1 MKSAYELA
9 MERLKATDEP
19 GRKELSE
26 DQKAE
31 IAKVNEKFSA
41 KTAEREIFLQKQIAE
56 AEMAGNYEEVESLQ
70 KQLRSEL
77 SVIEEDKEAAK
88 QAIRDAG

>member
-9 MERLKATDEP
+9 MERLKAKDEP
-19 GRKELSE
+19 GRKELTE
-26 DQKAE
+26 EQKAE
-31 IAKVNEKFSA
+31 IAKVNKKFTA
-41 KTAEREIFLQKQIAE
+41 KAAERDIFLKKQIAE
-56 AEMAGNYEEVESLQ
+56 AEMAGNFEEVECLQ

-88 QAIRDAG
+88 QAIRDAQ